1 MSSFGTDHAFVNMY
15 STGTAEVDF
24 IIQRPL
30 GLRYHVIFGP
40 WHNTEL
46 VYADYCF
53 LIFSLSFMHS
63 LLMYNI
69 HIK

>member
-40 WHNTEL
+40 
-46 VYADYCF
+46 
-53 LIFSLSFMHS
+53 
-63 LLMYNI
+63 
-69 HIK
+69 